1 MPQLAPLTD
10 EGLSEAARKL
20 LIDLKGKLGVV
31 PNMYR
36 TLAHAPQV
44 LEAALVMGRAIR
56 TDLDGKLR
64 ELVYLKVAQICACHV

>member
-1 MPQLAPLTD
+1 MPYLAPITN
-10 EGLSEAARKL
+10 EEASEAARAVL
-20 LIDLKGKLGVV
+20 ADLQSKLGTV

-56 TDLDGKLR
+56 TDLNPKLR
-64 ELVYLKVAQICACHV
+64 ELVYIKVAQLCKCDV